1 MSIRR
6 NRLFGDVR
14 DVLVDL
20 LDSKTS
26 ASPWNRW
33 EIVSGYPNETVF
45 EKFLKPFIFVN
56 SPINK
61 VPLKHQGSSAFNYT
75 LEVAIG
81 AWVNITNGWENELS
95 IMTSELT
102 SLFDNR
108 YTCNTLT
115 FDTET
120 DTEYEDTTLIAMK
133 CPVIDFQIGRLIPY
147 PDDKQLRQDMSVI
160 IKTNLLT

>member
-20 LDSKTS
+20 LESKTS
-26 ASPWNRW
+26 SPWDRW

-56 SPINK
+56 SPTDK
-61 VPLKHQGSSAFNYT
+61 TTLKHQGGTAFNYV
-75 LEVAIG
+75 LEVPIG

-102 SLFDNR
+102 NLFDNR

-120 DTEYEDTTLIAMK
+120 DTEYEDTTLTAMK
-133 CPVIDFQIGRLIPY
+133 CPVIDFRLGRFMPY
-147 PDDKQLRQDMSVI
+147 PDDKQLRQDAAI
-160 IKTNLLT
+160 IVKTNFST